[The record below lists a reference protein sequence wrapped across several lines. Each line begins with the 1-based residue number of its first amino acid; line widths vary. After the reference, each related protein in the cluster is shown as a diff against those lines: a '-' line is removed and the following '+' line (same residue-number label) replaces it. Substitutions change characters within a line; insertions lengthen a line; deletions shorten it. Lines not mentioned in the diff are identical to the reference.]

1 MVLGFFPSQVKAL
14 DMEVCCTLGMLTKEQ
29 VTQGHI
35 YHHEGMRY
43 IRMNILHFPYCRQ
56 SNWRTL
62 GSQPTIT
69 ILTRQENTTQRYCT
83 HVLWK
88 ESTAFLCVYYAPS
101 FTLIPSYCILRW
113 SLRGPMTIDWR
124 RLRYRNLLSFR
135 LHGSYVS
142 MSQAVR
148 SAGLSVCCGGILGLG
163 ESHDDRVGLLH
174 SIATLPSHP
183 ESVPINSLV
192 PIEGTFRLIRY
203 SCYALWMQCTVLWP
217 QVRQWRWLAKLP
229 PLLR

>member
-35 YHHEGMRY
+35 YHHEGMLY
-43 IRMNILHFPYCRQ
+43 ILMNILHFPYCRQ

-124 RLRYRNLLSFR
+124 RLRYPNLLSFR
-135 LHGSYVS
+135 LHSSYVS
-142 MSQAVR
+142 MSGCSLGR
-148 SAGLSVCCGGILGLG
+148 SLRVLRRYPWSRGVPRRPRGSPAFY
-163 ESHDDRVGLLH
+163 SHP
-174 SIATLPSHP
+174 TLPP
-183 ESVPINSLV
+183 GVR
-192 PIEGTFRLIRY
+192 TFRLIRY